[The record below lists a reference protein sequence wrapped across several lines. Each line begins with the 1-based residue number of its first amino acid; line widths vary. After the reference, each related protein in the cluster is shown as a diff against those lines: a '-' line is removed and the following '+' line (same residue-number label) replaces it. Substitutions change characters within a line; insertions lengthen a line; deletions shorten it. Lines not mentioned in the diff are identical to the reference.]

1 MSQNKRCVIDL
12 NIGVHGFTLSP
23 SVVDVVNWNSFMNGN
38 VVVTPLSF
46 VVLSSM
52 SVSDINDAAWLVAM
66 VAVSVGLVVEGC
78 AVVAGSVEVT
88 GLVPPEPS
96 VQHTPRESLTNEN
109 SHMRQV
115 HDDATHLL
123 SRTGIVEEYFT
134 RLVQFRLEAAPQE
147 CTHSTLLR

>member
-1 MSQNKRCVIDL
+1 M
-12 NIGVHGFTLSP
+12 
-23 SVVDVVNWNSFMNGN
+23 
-38 VVVTPLSF
+38 
-46 VVLSSM
+46 
-52 SVSDINDAAWLVAM
+52 NDAAWLVAM

-109 SHMRQV
+109 SRMRQV
-115 HDDATHLL
+115 HDDATHLP

-147 CTHSTLLR
+147 CTQCTLLR